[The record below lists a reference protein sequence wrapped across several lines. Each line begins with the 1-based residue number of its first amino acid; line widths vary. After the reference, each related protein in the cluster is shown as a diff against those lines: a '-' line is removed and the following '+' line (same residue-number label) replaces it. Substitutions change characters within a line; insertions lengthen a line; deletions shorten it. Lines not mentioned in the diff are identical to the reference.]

1 MRVPRRQEYRRAC
14 GSPLRSL
21 PIEHSQIAF
30 MRCNSSHLARPL
42 YAIVVLLYHTATVT
56 CASLISRPSI
66 LLAQAVQQDF
76 WQAYK
81 WPIGVTLGLLTIE
94 SLLIAGLL
102 RERRRKKSST
112 RSPAETA
119 LMKSEEFNR
128 RIVESS
134 SDCVTVLDLDGNI
147 IYMSEQGQKLLEV
160 TRIDALLGT
169 SWIHLW
175 KGEERRNAK
184 AAVES
189 AKKGATGSFRGFGAT
204 LKGKPKWWHTVI
216 SPMYGAN
223 GNVERLLAVSRDMT
237 DHELSLRAIEQS
249 EKKLQLSEREF
260 STLVENSPDV
270 ICRLDRDLRYIYVS
284 PALEAVTGVP
294 AATFL
299 GKTSREVATP
309 GFDWQGFESLC
320 RSAIESRKLAQHSF
334 SFNQHHYSTRAIP
347 EFSFDGTVESV
358 MTITE
363 DVTDSI
369 RTEQELVQLT
379 VRLFDIQDQERRR
392 IARELHDGTAQNL
405 FAISIN
411 LQKISQLNSSNEEL
425 KQLIAECQSLGE
437 QSLKEIRTL
446 SYLLHPPLLDHTGL
460 VSALQWY
467 VEGFTKRSG
476 VYVDLFAEP
485 IGRLHSDVE
494 MALFRVVQEALSNV
508 HRHSISETASIR
520 LEHRNGEIVLQIK
533 DRGKGLGITDHTPGA
548 DSAVSLGV
556 GIPGMKQRLR
566 QLGGTLEIN
575 SNHAGTTVSAI
586 VPIKKGMD
594 YGTNTG
600 G

>member
-1 MRVPRRQEYRRAC
+1 M
-14 GSPLRSL
+14 
-21 PIEHSQIAF
+21 
-30 MRCNSSHLARPL
+30 
-42 YAIVVLLYHTATVT
+42 IV
-56 CASLISRPSI
+56 
-66 LLAQAVQQDF
+66 
-76 WQAYK
+76 
-81 WPIGVTLGLLTIE
+81 
-94 SLLIAGLL
+94 GLL
-102 RERRRKKSST
+102 RERRRKKSVR
-112 RSPAETA
+112 RSPAEAA
-119 LMKSEEFNR
+119 LIKSEEFNR

-134 SDCVTVLDLDGNI
+134 SDCVKVLDLDGNL

-160 TRIDALLGT
+160 SRIDALLGM
-169 SWIHLW
+169 SWINLW
-175 KGEERRNAK
+175 HGEDRQSAK

-189 AKKGATGSFRGFGAT
+189 ARNGAIGSFRGAGKT

-237 DHELSLRAIEQS
+237 EHELSLRAIEQS
-249 EKKLQLSEREF
+249 EEHRRLSEREF

-284 PALEAVTGVP
+284 PMLERVAGVP
-294 AATFL
+294 KESFL
-299 GKTSREVATP
+299 GKTTRESATP
-309 GFDWQGFESLC
+309 GFDWESFDAAC
-320 RSAIESRKLAQHSF
+320 RKTMESRKLVQHSF
-334 SFNQHHYSTRAIP
+334 TYNERHYSTRMIP
-347 EFSFDGTVESV
+347 EFSVDGTVESI

-363 DVTDSI
+363 DVTDRKRSE
-369 RTEQELVQLT
+369 RELVQLT

-411 LQKISQLNSSNEEL
+411 LQRLYQLNSENEEIQRL
-425 KQLIAECQSLGE
+425 LTECLSLDE

-446 SYLLHPPLLDHTGL
+446 SYLLHPPLLDQAGL

-476 VYVDLFAEP
+476 IFVEVFAEP
-485 IGRLHSDVE
+485 IGRLQSDIE

-508 HRHSISETASIR
+508 RRHSASETVSIR
-520 LEHRNGEIVLQIK
+520 LARTDGEVVLQIK
-533 DRGKGLGITDHTPGA
+533 DQGQGLASGNGSPDTNGD
-548 DSAVSLGV
+548 VSLGV

-566 QLGGTLEIN
+566 QLGGTLEIT
-575 SNHAGTTVSAI
+575 SNHGGTTVSAV
-586 VPIKKGMD
+586 VPIAKGVD
-594 YGTNTG
+594 YGSNTG